1 MRSFN
6 NKIGKQLT
14 RVVECVLIFGVALLA
29 VLYAL
34 GYYDL
39 SFLDRYKL
47 TSKNPDAP
55 DRNGSAE
62 TETSSSGE
70 TAPEETDGANAGNNE
85 SLVSYETRNV
95 SKVFDTALL
104 RDKPSTHRTLPQA
117 QRIGYSAADGSTVY
131 DGERMLLAKMTF
143 DFKLPDRYAYSQRTR
158 EKTIVVTPDD
168 DTESYTVTRK
178 TSEFRPALEVYM
190 GYLMMDNGTDIYLI
204 SPDGV
209 PLSRFAYDKY
219 IPAYQRNAD
228 GEPLFRKTDE
238 NGRVIYFS
246 LSEDGKSFVYC
257 DFDEAKDGRGLRFDY
272 PASWGVSDST
282 SVFRD
287 TKKQTRLMSAE
298 ELDELTKELEEE
310 VAAKNR
316 EAEQRIDEILAGD
329 GDELEKVRA
338 AAAVEY
344 YSVDTELARA
354 MEEYEKNAEKVDYIG
369 YVVKN
374 SYGDIVGQLTEY
386 KFTRAYGFTLNRA
399 AVVED
404 SDRGALY
411 FINENGYKAFA
422 NVSTYVNEHD
432 RYVTSY
438 LMPPLTD
445 GVESIGMFYFDN
457 GLVRVRRQTIDTFQH
472 DYYHLTRIVE
482 DTTYLYR
489 PDGSV
494 CEHPAGYTLEG
505 YSEGIMLLKRTSTG
519 KYGMMS
525 VEGEWI
531 AQPVYD
537 GATPF
542 IGGLATLGV
551 AEDDGMRWGMIDTS
565 GNIVMAFAYDSLSQN
580 SSGLVV
586 AYRKENGWS
595 VYKVCEKEAA
605 NDSGADSAS
614 DTNE

>member
-14 RVVECVLIFGVALLA
+14 RVVECVLIFGVALLV

-39 SFLDRYKL
+39 SFLDRYKI
-47 TSKNPDAP
+47 TSKDPDAP
-55 DRNGSAE
+55 GRDGADE
-62 TETSSSGE
+62 TESGNSVE
-70 TAPEETDGANAGNNE
+70 IAPEETSGGGNTADDSN
-85 SLVSYETRNV
+85 LISYETRNV
-95 SKVFDTALL
+95 SKVFDTAML
-104 RDKPSTHRTLPQA
+104 RDKPSNHRTLPQA
-117 QRIGYSAADGSTVY
+117 QRIGYSTADGSAIY

-143 DFKLPDRYAYSQRTR
+143 DFKLPERYAYSQRTR

-168 DTESYTVTRK
+168 DTENYTVTRK
-178 TSEFRPALEVYM
+178 TNEFRPALEVYT
-190 GYLMMDNGTDIYLI
+190 GYLLMDNGEDTYLI
-204 SPDGV
+204 SQDGV

-219 IPAYQRNAD
+219 VPAYQRNAD
-228 GEPLFRKTDE
+228 GEPLFKKRDE
-238 NGRVIYFS
+238 NGRTVYFS

-257 DFDEAKDGRGLRFDY
+257 DFDEAKDGRGLLFDY

-287 TKKQTRLMSAE
+287 TKKQTKLMSAE
-298 ELDELTKELEEE
+298 ELDELKKQIEEE

-316 EAEQRIDEILAGD
+316 EAERKIDEILAGD
-329 GDELEKVRA
+329 GDELERVRA

-354 MEEYEKNAEKVDYIG
+354 VEDYEKNTDKVEYVG
-369 YVVKN
+369 FVVKN

-445 GVESIGMFYFDN
+445 GIENIGMFYFDN

-472 DYYHLTRIVE
+472 DYYHLTRVVE

-489 PDGSV
+489 PDGTV
-494 CEHPAGYTLEG
+494 YEHPAGYTLEG
-505 YSEGIMLLKRTSTG
+505 YSEGIMLLKRESSG

-537 GATPF
+537 TATPF
-542 IGGLATLGV
+542 IGGLATLGI
-551 AEDDGMRWGMIDTS
+551 AEDDGMRWGMIDSS
-565 GNIVMAFAYDSLSQN
+565 GNIVMAFAYDSLSSN
-580 SSGLVV
+580 SSGTVV
-586 AYRKENGWS
+586 AYRRENGWS
-595 VYKVCEKEAA
+595 VYRICEKI
-605 NDSGADSAS
+605 N
-614 DTNE
+614 TNE